1 MRGAIFNLFDYMAG
15 EIDLEFLVLSFFSVF
30 VIIFLCFPV
39 HECAHAFVAHLLG
52 DDTASDMGRLTLN
65 PLVHIDPMGALCM
78 AVCSIGWAKPTPVNL
93 HRCRKV
99 SVRTAD
105 VLVSAAGPVS
115 NILMSLVFM
124 IIYKIMIVTAN
135 FNSSTIWYVILGMQ
149 MIVEINTYL
158 AVINLIPIPPFDG
171 YSLIQ
176 GILPRKQAIWVEEHA
191 QILHFIVFILLV
203 SGALREPLGYASSG
217 ILWVLDKMTFFIR

>member
-1 MRGAIFNLFDYMAG
+1 MRGAIFDVFDYFAG
-15 EIDLEFLVLSFFSVF
+15 KIPLEFMVLSVFSVL
-30 VIIFLCFPV
+30 VVLLLCFPV

-78 AVCSIGWAKPTPVNL
+78 FVCHIGWAKPTPVSL

-105 VLVSAAGPVS
+105 ILVSAAGPVS
-115 NILMSLVFM
+115 NFLMSLIL
-124 IIYKIMIVTAN
+124 IIICKIISVTAAP
-135 FNSSTIWYVILGMQ
+135 SETMGWIVLGLYLTAQ
-149 MIVEINTYL
+149 INTFL
-158 AVINLIPIPPFDG
+158 MIINLIPVPPFDG

-176 GILPRKQAIWVEEHA
+176 GILPRKQAVWIEQNA
-191 QILHFIVFILLV
+191 QIIHFIVFVLLV
-203 SGALREPLGYASSG
+203 SRALDKPLGYASDG
-217 ILWVLDKMTFFIR
+217 VMWVIDKMTFFIK